1 MCIRDR
7 EKFARLASEKI
18 EEGKIQLRRHRDDAR
33 KDEKKMFENKEI
45 TEDDKIRAEKE
56 IDIITKDFSDRLD
69 VLKEK
74 KQAEIMSV

>member
-1 MCIRDR
+1 
-7 EKFARLASEKI
+7 
-18 EEGKIQLRRHRDDAR
+18 
-33 KDEKKMFENKEI
+33 MFENKEI

-74 KQAEIMSV
+74 KQAAIMSV